1 MNWKP
6 LILLVALMAAAG
18 HAHEVEEMGNGDVQV
33 NGAGKEELVGF
44 ATTDTLKSASYDE
57 LMEEAVRRGLI
68 KEDHAEEEE
77 KEYEIRESRDD
88 GGYGIP
94 SAVSTDDE
102 LGEEMR
108 TQKNVDQVFAAGI
121 TTLKSMPLEENGEA
135 FHVMIQDLKRL
146 LPVEMRTKMSVGEDA
161 DPAPATEAAPATVV
175 PAEGDKSDTPT
186 DAVAQAIAEC
196 DKKATFVEKAACIDD
211 AKRFKAPPCE
221 FSTQLYH
228 TISQMDQDPAFM
240 KKGREARGE
249 AKQTIIVNQVKAYQK
264 IADSNQNGTIEPDE
278 LKGIIDKLQPMMND
292 NAQIGKCT
300 YTKPQ

>member
-1 MNWKP
+1 VWVFTVLGISGRSFSRFLSEGLEFYGWQNSTTLLIIQFSALMMMNWKP

-108 TQKNVDQVFAAGI
+108 TQKNVDQV
-121 TTLKSMPLEENGEA
+121 
-135 FHVMIQDLKRL
+135 
-146 LPVEMRTKMSVGEDA
+146 MSL
-161 DPAPATEAAPATVV
+161 TR
-175 PAEGDKSDTPT
+175 
-186 DAVAQAIAEC
+186 I
-196 DKKATFVEKAACIDD
+196 
-211 AKRFKAPPCE
+211 
-221 FSTQLYH
+221 
-228 TISQMDQDPAFM
+228 
-240 KKGREARGE
+240 
-249 AKQTIIVNQVKAYQK
+249 N
-264 IADSNQNGTIEPDE
+264 
-278 LKGIIDKLQPMMND
+278 
-292 NAQIGKCT
+292 
-300 YTKPQ
+300 